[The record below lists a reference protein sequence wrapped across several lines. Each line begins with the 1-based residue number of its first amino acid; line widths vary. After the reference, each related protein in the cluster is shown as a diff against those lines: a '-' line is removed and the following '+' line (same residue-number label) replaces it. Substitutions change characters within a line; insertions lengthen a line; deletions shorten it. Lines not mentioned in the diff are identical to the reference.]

1 MKKFVALSLAMMLA
15 LAMCLPVF
23 ARYEGCMY
31 CESRLKT
38 VIDPEPEIVY
48 VPCSVV
54 EGEMDT
60 WVYTYEEEYCIKNDH
75 FNSRTLIRQE
85 YICGHTPD

>member
-1 MKKFVALSLAMMLA
+1 MKKITALSLTLILA
-15 LAMCLPVF
+15 LSLCLPIF

-38 VIDPEPEIVY
+38 STDVDKVC

-54 EGEMDT
+54 EGKKDT
-60 WVYTYEEEYCIKNDH
+60 WVYTYEEEYCIKNNH
-75 FNSRTLIRQE
+75 FNSRTLIRQD

>member
-15 LAMCLPVF
+15 LAMCLPIF

-31 CESRLKT
+31 CESRLET
-38 VIDPEPEIVY
+38 TTRTRTETCACY
-48 VPCSVV
+48 AV
-54 EGEMDT
+54 EGETDT
-60 WVYTYEEEYCIKNDH
+60 WIYTYEVETCIKSGH
-75 FNSRTLIRQE
+75 VNSCTLIRQE